1 MPTRDDPAH
10 GRQTR
15 IAAVGDFHFDL
26 SRMGAVRDL
35 LADVSRE
42 ADILAICG
50 DFTTHGDG
58 EQMRGFVEELRGIE
72 IPIVAV
78 LGNHDHE
85 AGAAAEVTG
94 ILEERGVHVLDGT
107 NVVIDGIGFAGVKG
121 FGGGFGRGMLGP
133 FGEKEWKD
141 LVQTALDESLKL
153 EGALRTLQTPTRI
166 ALLHY
171 APIVETLAGEPE
183 TIFPFLGSS
192 RLLTPIETYGAT
204 VVFHGHAHTGAPH
217 GTTPTGIP
225 VYNVALPLL
234 QQEGI
239 SYRVWTSTDEDAMT
253 NAGANRH
260 STRLQEP

>member
-1 MPTRDDPAH
+1 MPIRDDDPARA
-10 GRQTR
+10 RQPR
-15 IAAVGDFHFDL
+15 IAAVGDFHFDQ
-26 SRMGAVRDL
+26 SRVGAVRDL
-35 LADVSRE
+35 LAGVSGE
-42 ADILAICG
+42 ADVLAICG
-50 DFTTHGDG
+50 DFTTHGDS
-58 EQMRGFVEELRGIE
+58 EQIRGFVEELRDVD

-85 AGAAAEVTG
+85 GGTPGEVTA

-153 EGALRTLQTPTRI
+153 EGALRTLKTTTRV

-183 TIFPFLGSS
+183 MIFPFLGSS

-217 GTTPTGIP
+217 GSTPTGIP

-239 SYRVWTSTDEDAMT
+239 SYRVWTSNGEDAMT
-253 NAGANRH
+253 GAGGNAG
-260 STRLQEP
+260 RLQEP